1 MKRMLVSL
9 AVLFLAP
16 VAGAS
21 WTVDNDHS
29 RLSFVSIKA
38 GTVAE
43 VHHFGE
49 LRGGVDDDGRFELV
63 INLDSVE
70 TQIPIRNERMREML
84 FDTAAYPDAMLT
96 APIDLSAVQSLTV
109 GDQTTITAEAQLAL
123 SGRTSTLTIQAVVAR
138 LSDDRLLVTSTQPLT
153 LNADMLGLGE
163 GVEALREV
171 AGLPSIS
178 PAVPVSFRLTLV
190 EDQATAP
197 R

>member
-1 MKRMLVSL
+1 MNRSLLV
-9 AVLFLAP
+9 
-16 VAGAS
+16 VALLLSSTARAS
-21 WTVDNDHS
+21 WTVDNELS

-49 LRGGVDDDGRFELV
+49 LRGILDEDGRFELV

-70 TQIPIRNERMREML
+70 TLIPIRNERMRELL
-84 FDTAAYPDAMLT
+84 FDTASQPEAS
-96 APIDLSAVQSLTV
+96 LSASVDLAALQRLAV
-109 GDQTTITAEAQLAL
+109 GDQTGITAEAQLSL
-123 SGRTSTLTIQAVVAR
+123 SGRTSTLTIQAVIAR

-163 GVEALREV
+163 GIEALREV
-171 AGLPSIS
+171 AGPPSIS

-190 EDQATAP
+190 ENTATVL